1 MVKYPLILQH
11 FCQGRTGHKVHVHQR
26 MRSHFRILFMSSN
39 TAYKRILDA
48 MLNKILV
55 LYMPRCILVIN
66 RHNNTAYEREYT
78 IFFTCKISDSQLKR
92 QKNMGS

>member
-39 TAYKRILDA
+39 TAYKRIL
-48 MLNKILV
+48 V

-92 QKNMGS
+92 QKIWALKQDCVH